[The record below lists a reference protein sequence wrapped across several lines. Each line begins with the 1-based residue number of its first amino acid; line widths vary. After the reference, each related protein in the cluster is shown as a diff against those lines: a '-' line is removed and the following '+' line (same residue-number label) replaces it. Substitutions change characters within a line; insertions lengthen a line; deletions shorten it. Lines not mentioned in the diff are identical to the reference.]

1 MSHIALYRA
10 WRPQTFGDV
19 VGQDHI
25 IQTLQNS
32 LAEGRFTHAYLFS
45 GPRGTGKTSAAKILA
60 KAVNCLNGPA
70 PEPCNTC
77 DACRRISDGAVMD
90 VIELDAASNN
100 GVDEI
105 RDIRD
110 KVKYAPTEVRY
121 KVYIIDE
128 VHMLTIGAF
137 NALLKT
143 LEEPPAHVIFIL
155 ATTEPHKLPVTI
167 ISRCQRYDFRRVSL
181 DAQLGRLHLICN
193 QEGIHADGQAL
204 EHVARLSD
212 GGMRDALSLLDQ
224 IVAYTG
230 TTFTYDDVIAI
241 TGSIAIEQFQ
251 AMAEALQQNQLGS
264 VLDQIAG
271 FIQEGKS
278 VEKCVESLIHFY
290 RDILMIRMLPD
301 ASLALQGGVSESL
314 RRLAALY
321 RQDQLFLAI
330 ELLNHCAGEMKYAAH
345 PGTLLEVAM
354 MQLCAKLNTV
364 ADPAA
369 ISSLAANRIE
379 HLESR
384 LAELEMKVSIMEQQG
399 ATLGNNSTAAFVA
412 KPAGSPRGGAPAS
425 VLNEKRSKSMLEP
438 FVQAMDDPR
447 FKQLLPKWHQV
458 LAKVKERKI
467 TMHAWLVDGELVSAI
482 EGAIMVAFK
491 NTIHRETTEKPDNR
505 QMIEQVIQE
514 VYGQT
519 LSLRTV
525 MVKEW
530 TDAAASRPALQG
542 GLGSGGFNAPD
553 RSELLELEPEQPDER
568 KIKDEWINE
577 AIELF
582 GEDLVVI
589 KED

>member
-1 MSHIALYRA
+1 MSHIALYRS

-32 LAEGRFTHAYLFS
+32 LSEGRLNHAYLFS
-45 GPRGTGKTSAAKILA
+45 GPRGTGKTTAAKLLA
-60 KAVNCLNGPA
+60 KAVNCLNGPT

-77 DACRRISDGAVMD
+77 DSCRRISEGAVMD

-167 ISRCQRYDFRRVSL
+167 VSRCQRYDFRRVSL
-181 DAQLGRLHLICN
+181 EAQLGRLHLICTK
-193 QEGIHADGQAL
+193 EGIQADEQAL
-204 EHVARLSD
+204 KHIARLSD

-230 TTFTYDDVIAI
+230 TTFVYADVIAI

-251 AMAEALQQNQLGS
+251 EMAEALQRNELGL
-264 VLDQIAG
+264 VLDQIELLM
-271 FIQEGKS
+271 QEGKS
-278 VEKCVESLIHFY
+278 VEKCLESFIHFY
-290 RDILMIRMLPD
+290 RDILMVKMLPD
-301 ASLALQGGVSESL
+301 ASLILQGGVDEGL
-314 RRLAALY
+314 RKLAALY
-321 RQDQLFLAI
+321 RQDQLFLVI
-330 ELLNHCAGEMKYAAH
+330 ELLNHFAGEMKYSAQ

-354 MQLCAKLNTV
+354 MQLCAKLN
-364 ADPAA
+364 
-369 ISSLAANRIE
+369 SSAESVELPSVVVERLEQLEGRIT
-379 HLESR
+379 
-384 LAELEMKVSIMEQQG
+384 ELETKLSLVGQQG
-399 ATLGNNSTAAFVA
+399 IDSSNP
-412 KPAGSPRGGAPAS
+412 KPAIASSSKTIAGSRGGSPAS
-425 VLNEKRSKSMLEP
+425 ALHEKRSKTILEP
-438 FVQAMDDPR
+438 FVQSADDSN

-467 TMHAWLVDGELVSAI
+467 TIHAWLVDGELVSAVD
-482 EGAIMVAFK
+482 GAILVAFK

-505 QMIEQVIQE
+505 QLIEQVIQE
-514 VYGQT
+514 IYGRS

-530 TDAAASRPALQG
+530 TDATASKSAQPVG
-542 GLGSGGFNAPD
+542 HGSGGPGTSME
-553 RSELLELEPEQPDER
+553 SELLELEPEDLSAG
-568 KIKDEWINE
+568 KDEQWINE

-582 GEDLVVI
+582 GKDLVVI

>member
-1 MSHIALYRA
+1 MSHIALYRS

-32 LAEGRFTHAYLFS
+32 LAEGRLTHAYLFS
-45 GPRGTGKTSAAKILA
+45 GPRGTGKTTAAKLLA

-77 DACRRISDGAVMD
+77 DACRRISEGAVMD

-100 GVDEI
+100 GIDEI

-181 DAQLGRLHLICN
+181 DAQMGRLQLICSEEEI
-193 QEGIHADGQAL
+193 QADEQAL
-204 EHVARLSD
+204 KHIARLSD

-230 TTFTYDDVIAI
+230 MTFTYADVIAI

-251 AMAEALQQNQLGS
+251 EMAEAIQRNELGT
-264 VLDQIAG
+264 VLDHIELL
-271 FIQEGKS
+271 IQEGKS
-278 VEKCVESLIHFY
+278 VEKCLESFIHFY
-290 RDILMIRMLPD
+290 RDILMVRMLPD
-301 ASLALQGGVSESL
+301 ASLALQGGVDDGL
-314 RRLAALY
+314 RKLATLY
-321 RQDQLFLAI
+321 QQDQLFLAI
-330 ELLNHCAGEMKYAAH
+330 ELLNHFAGEMKYSAH

-354 MQLCAKLNTV
+354 MQLCAKLNITV
-364 ADPAA
+364 EPAEL
-369 ISSLAANRIE
+369 SSVIIQRMEQLEARI
-379 HLESR
+379 
-384 LAELEMKVSIMEQQG
+384 AELETKLSQAGQQAAPVGNTKPVVSSSK
-399 ATLGNNSTAAFVA
+399 AVS
-412 KPAGSPRGGAPAS
+412 SSRGGSA
-425 VLNEKRSKSMLEP
+425 LNDKRSKSVIEP
-438 FVQAMDDPR
+438 FVQGMDDSS

-458 LAKVKERKI
+458 LSKVKERKI
-467 TMHAWLVDGELVSAI
+467 TIHAWLVDGELVSTI
-482 EGAIMVAFK
+482 DGAILVAFK

-505 QMIEQVIQE
+505 QLIEQVIQE
-514 VYGQT
+514 VYGRSLT
-519 LSLRTV
+519 LRTV

-530 TDAAASRPALQG
+530 TDAISSKSTKQTGA
-542 GLGSGGFNAPD
+542 GSGGTGSTNP
-553 RSELLELEPEQPDER
+553 ELLELEPELIGEDKADEQ
-568 KIKDEWINE
+568 WINE
-577 AIELF
+577 AIALF
-582 GEDLVVI
+582 GEELVVI
-589 KED
+589 KEE

>member
-1 MSHIALYRA
+1 MSHIALYRS

-45 GPRGTGKTSAAKILA
+45 GPRGTGKTSAAKLLA

-77 DACRRISDGAVMD
+77 DACRRISEGAVMD

-181 DAQLGRLHLICN
+181 EAQFSRLQLICTE
-193 QEGIHADGQAL
+193 EGIRADEQAL
-204 EHVARLSD
+204 KHIARLSD

-224 IVAYTG
+224 IIAYTG
-230 TTFTYDDVIAI
+230 KTFVYADVIAI

-251 AMAEALQQNQLGS
+251 EMAEALQRNDLGL
-264 VLDQIAG
+264 VLDQIELLM
-271 FIQEGKS
+271 QEGKS
-278 VEKCVESLIHFY
+278 VEKCIESFIHFY
-290 RDILMIRMLPD
+290 RDILMVRMLPD
-301 ASLALQGGVSESL
+301 ASLVLQGGVDEGL
-314 RRLAALY
+314 RKLAALY
-321 RQDQLFLAI
+321 RQDQLFMAV
-330 ELLNHCAGEMKYAAH
+330 ELLNHFSGEMKYSAH

-354 MQLCAKLNTV
+354 MQLCAKLNT
-364 ADPAA
+364 
-369 ISSLAANRIE
+369 SLETEELPTVVVGRLERLETRI
-379 HLESR
+379 
-384 LAELEMKVSIMEQQG
+384 AELETKLSLVSQQDG
-399 ATLGNNSTAAFVA
+399 GSSNA
-412 KPAGSPRGGAPAS
+412 KPALASSKTVVGSRGGAQAS
-425 VLNEKRSKSMLEP
+425 AMNEKRMKSVLEP
-438 FVQAMDDPR
+438 FVHSGDESN

-467 TMHAWLVDGELVSAI
+467 TIHAWLVDGELVSAV
-482 EGAIMVAFK
+482 EGAILVAFK
-491 NTIHRETTEKPDNR
+491 NSIHRETTEKPDNR
-505 QMIEQVIQE
+505 VLIEQVIQE
-514 VYGQT
+514 IYGRS

-530 TDAAASRPALQG
+530 TEAIASKSTKQG
-542 GLGSGGFNAPD
+542 GRGADESSASKG
-553 RSELLELEPEQPDER
+553 SELLMLEPEDVVEGKANEQ
-568 KIKDEWINE
+568 WINE

-582 GEDLVVI
+582 GEELVVI

>member
-1 MSHIALYRA
+1 MMSHIALYRS

-32 LAEGRFTHAYLFS
+32 LAEGRLTHAYLFS
-45 GPRGTGKTSAAKILA
+45 GPRGTGKTTAAKLLA

-77 DACRRISDGAVMD
+77 DACQRITDGSVMD

-181 DAQLGRLHLICN
+181 DAQLDRLRLICTE
-193 QEGIHADGQAL
+193 EGIKADEQAL
-204 EHVARLSD
+204 KHIANLSD

-230 TTFTYDDVIAI
+230 HTFVYADVIAI
-241 TGSIAIEQFQ
+241 TGSIAVEQFLE
-251 AMAEALQQNQLGS
+251 MAVALQRNELGT
-264 VLDQIAG
+264 VLDQIEQL
-271 FIQEGKS
+271 IQEGKS
-278 VEKCVESLIHFY
+278 VEKCLESFIHFF
-290 RDILMIRMLPD
+290 RDILMVRMLPD
-301 ASLALQGGVSESL
+301 ASLVLQGGVDDGL
-314 RRLAALY
+314 RKLADLY
-321 RQDQLFLAI
+321 KQDQLFMAV
-330 ELLNHCAGEMKYAAH
+330 ELLNHYAGEMKFAAH

-354 MQLCAKLNTV
+354 MQLCARLNARTENAELPSAVTERIVQLETRVIELESKLATAMQQGISSSQVNSGHTPSNK
-364 ADPAA
+364 PAA
-369 ISSLAANRIE
+369 SAR
-379 HLESR
+379 
-384 LAELEMKVSIMEQQG
+384 
-399 ATLGNNSTAAFVA
+399 
-412 KPAGSPRGGAPAS
+412 AGSS
-425 VLNEKRSKSMLEP
+425 SSTLSEKRSKSNLEP
-438 FVQAMDDPR
+438 FVQGMDDSQ
-447 FKQLLPKWHQV
+447 FKQLLPKWNQV
-458 LAKVKERKI
+458 LTKVKERKI
-467 TMHAWLVDGELVSAI
+467 TIYAWLVDGELVSAVD
-482 EGAIMVAFK
+482 GAILVAFK

-505 QMIEQVIQE
+505 QLIEKVIQE
-514 VYGQT
+514 VYGES
-519 LSLRTV
+519 LSLRTI
-525 MVKEW
+525 MAKEW
-530 TDAAASRPALQG
+530 SEVASSKSAKPTTGAKGTSKETEELQ
-542 GLGSGGFNAPD
+542 F
-553 RSELLELEPEQPDER
+553 EPEHLVSKD
-568 KIKDEWINE
+568 DEWINE

-582 GEDLVVI
+582 GEDLVVV

>member
-1 MSHIALYRA
+1 MSHIALYRSY
-10 WRPQTFGDV
+10 RPQTFGDV

-32 LAEGRFTHAYLFS
+32 LAEGRLTHAYLFS

-77 DACRRISDGAVMD
+77 DACRRISEGAVMD

-181 DAQLGRLHLICN
+181 EAQLGRLQLICTE
-193 QEGIHADGQAL
+193 EGIQADEQAL
-204 EHVARLSD
+204 KHIARLSD
-212 GGMRDALSLLDQ
+212 GGMRDAVSLLDQ

-230 TTFTYDDVIAI
+230 MAFVYADVIAI

-251 AMAEALQQNQLGS
+251 EMAEALIRNELGT
-264 VLDQIAG
+264 VLDQIELLM
-271 FIQEGKS
+271 QEGKS
-278 VEKCVESLIHFY
+278 VEKCLESFIHFY
-290 RDILMIRMLPD
+290 RDILMVRMLPD
-301 ASLALQGGVSESL
+301 ASLVLQGGVDDGL
-314 RRLAALY
+314 RKLAALY

-330 ELLNHCAGEMKYAAH
+330 ELLNHFASEMKYSAH

-354 MQLCAKLNTV
+354 MQLCAKLNAQVESAELPSVV
-364 ADPAA
+364 ADRLGQLEA
-369 ISSLAANRIE
+369 RIV
-379 HLESR
+379 
-384 LAELEMKVSIMEQQG
+384 ELEMKLSQVGQQG
-399 ATLGNNSTAAFVA
+399 AASGEH
-412 KPAGSPRGGAPAS
+412 KPAVASSIKPVTGPRGGSPAS
-425 VLNEKRSKSMLEP
+425 ALNDKRNKSILEP
-438 FVQAMDDPR
+438 FVHGMDNSI

-467 TMHAWLVDGELVSAI
+467 TIHAWLVDGELVSAVD
-482 EGAIMVAFK
+482 GAILVAFK

-505 QMIEQVIQE
+505 QLIEQVIQE
-514 VYGQT
+514 IYGQF
-519 LSLRTV
+519 LSLRTI
-525 MVKEW
+525 MIREW
-530 TDAAASRPALQG
+530 TDATASNSAQQG
-542 GLGSGGFNAPD
+542 GRGLGGSGTSKD
-553 RSELLELEPEQPDER
+553 IELLELEPEDLVAD
-568 KIKDEWINE
+568 KDEQWINE